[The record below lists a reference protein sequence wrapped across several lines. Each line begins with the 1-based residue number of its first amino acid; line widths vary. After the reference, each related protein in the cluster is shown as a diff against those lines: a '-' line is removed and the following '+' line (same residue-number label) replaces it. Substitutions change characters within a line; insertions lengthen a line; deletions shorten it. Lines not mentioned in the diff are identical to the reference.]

1 MTKTISHKSNLI
13 DSIGLMQ
20 GLLSDLVDNLAE
32 EIH

>member
-1 MTKTISHKSNLI
+1 MTKTISRQSNLI